1 MGGIVTPYPTQKV
14 SSGYAP
20 PIAPE
25 VTRVPKT
32 TIIMKTEAGKVF
44 QSVAINKSN
53 LKGAEVMLSK
63 PRKAEDSDGNEFI
76 YYWVTFTQNG
86 NDVIACTGEKFTTLL
101 GKDADTD
108 KLVEIL
114 GAHCES
120 EFEIVHCQSEVDE
133 ETGEGG
139 EYLFTEKANMPLL
152 RIQKRANRK
161 SLGW

>member
-1 MGGIVTPYPTQKV
+1 MK
-14 SSGYAP
+14 A
-20 PIAPE
+20 E
-25 VTRVPKT
+25 V
-32 TIIMKTEAGKVF
+32 GKVF

-63 PRKAEDSDGNEFI
+63 PRKAEDSEGKEFV

-101 GKDADTD
+101 GNNADTD
-108 KLVEIL
+108 KL
-114 GAHCES
+114 CEVLDANCDS
-120 EFEIVHCQSEVDE
+120 QFEIVHCQDAEDN
-133 ETGEGG
+133 
-139 EYLFTEKANMPLL
+139 EYLYTEKSGMPLL